1 MLSMAMG
8 IKVGSGVRVLRGKFA
23 AQNGVVQVLER
34 VGRARKWIV
43 KLNGGFFFFT
53 SPKNSLNL
61 PTLLADVVLKKD
73 RTMVFS
79 S

>member
-43 KLNGGFFFFT
+43 KLNGGVLERF
-53 SPKNSLNL
+53 SAR
-61 PTLLADVVLKKD
+61 TLELEQMHL
-73 RTMVFS
+73 TF
-79 S
+79 